1 VSAVSN
7 ESSLLNME
15 EVSIGPSVDKISKK
29 SILDAQKQ
37 DQVVGRLLT
46 FLKTEKRPRSWETK
60 HGLPATG
67 VLSRQRRKLYCGKDG
82 LFLRRSGLHSQ
93 LFLHQRFH
101 TLHYYLLRTSS
112 ENGTFRSPS
121 CSSVGT
127 WTLLLAQHGR

>member
-1 VSAVSN
+1 MWVSAVSN

-37 DQVVGRLLT
+37 DQVVGRLLA
-46 FLKTEKRPRSWETK
+46 FLKTEKLSRSWETK

-67 VLSRQRRKLYCGKDG
+67 VLSRQRHKLYCGKDG
-82 LFLRRSGLHSQ
+82 LFFRRSGLHSQ
-93 LFLHQRFH
+93 LFLPQRFH
-101 TLHYYLLRTSS
+101 ALHYYLLRTSL
-112 ENGTFRSPS
+112 ENGTFTT

-127 WTLLLAQHGR
+127 